1 MAAGPG
7 MRSRPPIE
15 TPMKRRRLLPALAAA
30 AWPLQSLQAQR
41 RPRVGILGTTAPNPG
56 SHLLRSLVD
65 GLREQGWVDGQTV
78 SLELRWAGG
87 RLETLPA
94 LAAELAALPVDVI
107 VTSNNI
113 VTAAAK
119 SATAT
124 IPIVMVLG
132 VDPVRAG
139 FIDNFARPGRNITG
153 LTSEPGQQI
162 FGKML
167 ELLKLVVPGLQR
179 FGILVQEGIGHDGA
193 QLAEDAG
200 RLGLR
205 PLWVPQV
212 RQAPD
217 IERVFEAMRREAAQ
231 AYLCIGGSVIHT
243 ARAQVAALALRRR
256 LPGVHFSADCAH
268 AGGLLSYGA
277 DLRSQFRRA
286 AWYVARILAGAN
298 PAEMPV
304 EQPARFE
311 MAINLRTARA
321 IGVSLPPG
329 LLALA
334 DQVIE

>member
-1 MAAGPG
+1 
-7 MRSRPPIE
+7 
-15 TPMKRRRLLPALAAA
+15 MKRRRLLPAIAAA
-30 AWPLQSLQAQR
+30 ALPLHALHAQR

-65 GLREQGWVDGQTV
+65 GLREQGWLDGQTV
-78 SLELRWAGG
+78 SLEFRWAGG
-87 RLETLPA
+87 RLATLPA

-119 SATAT
+119 SATPT

-139 FIDNFARPGRNITG
+139 FIDSFARPGRNITG
-153 LTSEPGQQI
+153 LTSEPGQQV

-167 ELLKLVVPGLQR
+167 ELLREAVPSVERVGV
-179 FGILVQEGIGHDGA
+179 LVQQGIGHDRTA
-193 QLAEDAG
+193 LAEAAE
-200 RLGLR
+200 RLRLR
-205 PLWVPQV
+205 LQQSPPV
-212 RQAPD
+212 REQAD
-217 IERVFEAMRREAAQ
+217 IDRAFEAMRRDAAQ

-243 ARAQVAALALRRR
+243 AREQVAAAALRQR
-256 LPGVHFSADCAH
+256 LPGVHFSADYVR
-268 AGGLLSYGA
+268 AGGLLSYGT
-277 DLRSQFRRA
+277 DLVAQFRRA

-311 MAINLRTARA
+311 LALNLRTARA
-321 IGVSLPPG
+321 LGLAPPQSL
-329 LLALA
+329 LLQATE
-334 DQVIE
+334 VVE